1 MTVIRFNIE
10 NKNSEQ
16 IKREIIGK
24 FSKLNKSFTNDMNY
38 FSLFYDVVLNA
49 NKKKNVKISFDNYG
63 NYSIGGREP
72 INNNEGKGFL
82 NKINIF
88 GKKEVKPEERDM
100 KPKEKATTDEE
111 EESSGEPPSEEEG
124 ESSGEPPSEEEGES
138 SGELPSEEEGES
150 SGEPPSEEE
159 GESSGE
165 PPSDGEEE
173 SNGEPPSEEEGESSG
188 ETTPDENTTNDE
200 KESLEETTPDEKES
214 PAEETT
220 PDEKTRSAEG
230 TTPVMEE
237 KSTGFFSNLFGLKGG
252 ATDSSD
258 DEILSSDDEKFTSN
272 ATNIFFDDNDGELLQ
287 HIKNMRSKKYLR
299 SLHNDELRNVL
310 KNNNLPIS
318 GHNNYLNKEEMVK
331 SIIKFYK

>member
-63 NYSIGGREP
+63 NYSIGGREA
-72 INNNEGKGFL
+72 INNKKGNGFL

-111 EESSGEPPSEEEG
+111 EESSGEP
-124 ESSGEPPSEEEGES
+124 
-138 SGELPSEEEGES
+138 PSEEEGES

>member
-63 NYSIGGREP
+63 NYSIGGREA
-72 INNNEGKGFL
+72 INNKKGNGFL

-111 EESSGEPPSEEEG
+111 EESS
-124 ESSGEPPSEEEGES
+124 
-138 SGELPSEEEGES
+138 
-150 SGEPPSEEE
+150 
-159 GESSGE
+159 
-165 PPSDGEEE
+165 
-173 SNGEPPSEEEGESSG
+173 GEPPSEEEGESSG

-237 KSTGFFSNLFGLKGG
+237 KPTGFFNKLFGLKGG

>member
-72 INNNEGKGFL
+72 INNNKGNGFL
-82 NKINIF
+82 NQINIF
-88 GKKEVKPEERDM
+88 GRNEGKPEGRDM
-100 KPKEKATTDEE
+100 KPIEKTTPD
-111 EESSGEPPSEEEG
+111 EEG
-124 ESSGEPPSEEEGES
+124 ESSGEPPSDEEGKS
-138 SGELPSEEEGES
+138 N
-150 SGEPPSEEE
+150 GEPPSDEE

-173 SNGEPPSEEEGESSG
+173 SNGEPPSDEEEKSNGEPPSDEEGESSGEPPSEEEGESSG
-188 ETTPDENTTNDE
+188 ETTPDEKTTND
-200 KESLEETTPDEKES
+200 KKES

-220 PDEKTRSAEG
+220 P
-230 TTPVMEE
+230 VM
-237 KSTGFFSNLFGLKGG
+237 KKKPTGFFKKLFGLEGG

-318 GHNNYLNKEEMVK
+318 GHNNYLNKDEMVK

>member
-72 INNNEGKGFL
+72 INNNKGNGFL
-82 NKINIF
+82 NQINIF
-88 GKKEVKPEERDM
+88 GRNEGKPEERDM
-100 KPKEKATTDEE
+100 NPIGKTTTD
-111 EESSGEPPSEEEG
+111 
-124 ESSGEPPSEEEGES
+124 
-138 SGELPSEEEGES
+138 
-150 SGEPPSEEE
+150 EE

-173 SNGEPPSEEEGESSG
+173 SNGEPPSEEEGESFG
-188 ETTPDENTTNDE
+188 ETTPDEKTTNDKKESPAEENTPDENTTNDE
-200 KESLEETTPDEKES
+200 KESLEETTP
-214 PAEETT
+214 
-220 PDEKTRSAEG
+220 
-230 TTPVMEE
+230 VM
-237 KSTGFFSNLFGLKGG
+237 KKKPTGFFNKLFGLNGG

-258 DEILSSDDEKFTSN
+258 DEILSSDDEKFTTN

>member
-63 NYSIGGREP
+63 NYSIGGREA
-72 INNNEGKGFL
+72 INNKKGNGFL

-111 EESSGEPPSEEEG
+111 EESTGEPSSDEEKSAEK
-124 ESSGEPPSEEEGES
+124 
-138 SGELPSEEEGES
+138 
-150 SGEPPSEEE
+150 
-159 GESSGE
+159 
-165 PPSDGEEE
+165 
-173 SNGEPPSEEEGESSG
+173 
-188 ETTPDENTTNDE
+188 TTPDEEE
-200 KESLEETTPDEKES
+200 KS
-214 PAEETT
+214 AEETT

-237 KSTGFFSNLFGLKGG
+237 KPTGFFNKLFGLKGG

-299 SLHNDELRNVL
+299 SLQNDELRNVL

>member
-82 NKINIF
+82 NKIKIF
-88 GKKEVKPEERDM
+88 GKNEGKPEERDM

-111 EESSGEPPSEEEG
+111 E
-124 ESSGEPPSEEEGES
+124 
-138 SGELPSEEEGES
+138 ES

>member
-63 NYSIGGREP
+63 NYSIGGREA
-72 INNNEGKGFL
+72 INNKKGNGFL

-111 EESSGEPPSEEEG
+111 E
-124 ESSGEPPSEEEGES
+124 
-138 SGELPSEEEGES
+138 
-150 SGEPPSEEE
+150 
-159 GESSGE
+159 ESSGE

-200 KESLEETTPDEKES
+200 KESL
-214 PAEETT
+214 EETT